1 MLKYKFIVEI
11 LISRIQTSDK
21 KLTFTNA
28 QSILNILKKK
38 KKKHFQ
44 NYLNSN
50 FLAFQS
56 KPNSNSLNKLNIT
69 KQIIPS

>member
-38 KKKHFQ
+38 KKTF
-44 NYLNSN
+44 
-50 FLAFQS
+50 S
-56 KPNSNSLNKLNIT
+56 KSLEFKFFTIPIET
-69 KQIIPS
+69 KF

>member
-38 KKKHFQ
+38 KKNILKITWIQIFYH
-44 NYLNSN
+44 SN
-50 FLAFQS
+50 R
-56 KPNSNSLNKLNIT
+56 N
-69 KQIIPS
+69 QILILLTS